1 MKFSQRLKELRK
13 EKNLT
18 QVELGSMLNYG
29 YTTIANYEN
38 GRNHPSLKD
47 IIRIANIFD
56 VSVDY
61 LIGNSDVKYMERKN
75 LWYKKI
81 MKQLKQND
89 ISLKNT
95 DYFFMELLYYQAKKI
110 FTEKNNMPHNVE
122 QLFEEAV
129 QKSLKSFSEF
139 LLLLLQ
145 NRLYYDVIKNGILEE
160 FNIENNEKD

>member
-1 MKFSQRLKELRK
+1 M
-13 EKNLT
+13 T

-61 LIGNSDVKYMERKN
+61 LIGNSDVRYMGRKN
-75 LWYKKI
+75 LQYKKI
-81 MKQLKQND
+81 IKQLKEKN
-89 ISLKNT
+89 ISIKNV

-110 FTEKNNMPHNVE
+110 STEKNSMTYNVD

-129 QKSLKSFSEF
+129 KKSLQSFSEF

>member
-81 MKQLKQND
+81 MKQLPALRSQGLP
-89 ISLKNT
+89 S
-95 DYFFMELLYYQAKKI
+95 A
-110 FTEKNNMPHNVE
+110 
-122 QLFEEAV
+122 
-129 QKSLKSFSEF
+129 
-139 LLLLLQ
+139 
-145 NRLYYDVIKNGILEE
+145 RG
-160 FNIENNEKD
+160 

>member
-95 DYFFMELLYYQAKKI
+95 DYFFMEFYYQY
-110 FTEKNNMPHNVE
+110 
-122 QLFEEAV
+122 QLF
-129 QKSLKSFSEF
+129 SIS
-139 LLLLLQ
+139 
-145 NRLYYDVIKNGILEE
+145 
-160 FNIENNEKD
+160 NIEIFLFLALTST

>member
-18 QVELGSMLNYG
+18 QVELGSILNYG

-95 DYFFMELLYYQAKKI
+95 DYFFMEFYYQY
-110 FTEKNNMPHNVE
+110 
-122 QLFEEAV
+122 QLF
-129 QKSLKSFSEF
+129 SIS
-139 LLLLLQ
+139 
-145 NRLYYDVIKNGILEE
+145 
-160 FNIENNEKD
+160 NIEIFLFLALTST

>member
-18 QVELGSMLNYG
+18 QVELGSILNYG
-29 YTTIANYEN
+29 YTAIANYEN

-95 DYFFMELLYYQAKKI
+95 DYFFMEFYYQY
-110 FTEKNNMPHNVE
+110 
-122 QLFEEAV
+122 QLF
-129 QKSLKSFSEF
+129 SIS
-139 LLLLLQ
+139 
-145 NRLYYDVIKNGILEE
+145 
-160 FNIENNEKD
+160 NIEIFLFLALTST

>member
-29 YTTIANYEN
+29 YTAIANYEN

-61 LIGNSDVKYMERKN
+61 LIGNSDVRYMGRKN

-81 MKQLKQND
+81 IKQLKEKN
-89 ISLKNT
+89 ISIKNV

-110 FTEKNNMPHNVE
+110 STEKNSMTYNVD

-129 QKSLKSFSEF
+129 QKSLQSFSEF

>member
-81 MKQLKQND
+81 MN
-89 ISLKNT
+89 
-95 DYFFMELLYYQAKKI
+95 YFFMELLYYQAKKI